1 MYADVSSKGKKILII
16 SDSMCSRIKMKEF
29 NSYIKNGY
37 AYRKTFP
44 SATVNELAHYC
55 IHTLLEDKPDKVI
68 IHIGTNNVT
77 KQNPSDISQEITNMA
92 SICHSYGVN
101 DVFISSI
108 LFRPNFN
115 EIVCETNNFLRTKQ
129 LLHDFT
135 FIDNDNILI
144 EHIWKDKIHLNNK
157 GTVMLANNLIN
168 SINRVHKA

>member
-1 MYADVSSKGKKILII
+1 MYKNSFKRNPIKRNPIKRRPNAVINEKPESDNTKFHDLKHVPGNSSYADVSSKGKKILII

-29 NSYIKNGY
+29 NSYTKNGY

-55 IHTLLEDKPDKVI
+55 IPTLLEDKPDTVI

-77 KQNPSDISQEITNMA
+77 KQNPSDISQELTNMV
-92 SICHSYGVN
+92 SICHNYGVN

-115 EIVCETNNFLRTKQ
+115 EIVC
-129 LLHDFT
+129 
-135 FIDNDNILI
+135 
-144 EHIWKDKIHLNNK
+144 
-157 GTVMLANNLIN
+157 
-168 SINRVHKA
+168 